1 MRRGFVG
8 ALATIVI
15 LAATVTATESAT
27 AAPSSGKGTTTTRP
41 TAIAPSSAPSA
52 DRGVT
57 ATSIKVGGLGD
68 ATLFRGA
75 DVGAK
80 ARFQRANDTGGIN
93 GRTIDYTGFT
103 DDGGVPATASQA
115 ATKIV
120 QDNGIFAVV
129 PAITGDFTESK
140 VLARRQM
147 PYFGWGLSSS
157 FCGNDYGFGFT
168 GCLVPKGVASN
179 AWGLLVA
186 KVFGTTSNT
195 RAAAIVTENTPV
207 GQYELTSIAAGVRS
221 AKLKVAYE
229 QSSLGVPA
237 TADMNTLA
245 KTILVSNRGK
255 SPDAV
260 FVVGTPSNVFGL
272 QQALAGNGF
281 LGVFTNRIEYAPNL
295 VAPSIGSM
303 VLTQTAPTESASQ
316 NPAMAQLITD
326 VQKVAP
332 GQPIDQ
338 AVIAGYWSADL
349 FVAAVQK
356 AGKNLTTQSLVRAAN
371 RNFTY
376 AVANTVGPTKF
387 PAAHLLPSPCGALV
401 ASDGTAYKVKVPYT
415 CGRIVPAK

>member
-1 MRRGFVG
+1 MRRVLAG
-8 ALATIVI
+8 ALATILV
-15 LAATVTATESAT
+15 TVVTATAT
-27 AAPSSGKGTTTTRP
+27 ATATAQSTSKGTTTTRP
-41 TAIAPSSAPSA
+41 ATTAPVPAPSA
-52 DRGVT
+52 NRGVT

-68 ATLFRGA
+68 ATLFGGA
-75 DVGAK
+75 DIGAK
-80 ARFQRANDTGGIN
+80 ARFQRANDAGGVN

-103 DDGGVPATASQA
+103 DDAGIPVIASQA
-115 ATKIV
+115 AAKII

-140 VLARRQM
+140 VLVQQKV

-168 GCLVPKGVASN
+168 GCLVPKGVTSN

-186 KVFGTTSNT
+186 KVFGAKPNA

-207 GQYELTSIAAGVRS
+207 GQYELTSLTAGARS
-221 AKLKVAYE
+221 AKLKIAYSK
-229 QSSLGVPA
+229 SSLAVPA
-237 TADMNTLA
+237 TTDLNALA
-245 KTILVSNRGK
+245 KTILVSNGGK

-281 LGVFTNRIEYAPNL
+281 LGVFTNRIEYSPNL
-295 VAPSIGSM
+295 VAPAIGAM
-303 VLTQTAPTESASQ
+303 VLTQTAPTESAPQ
-316 NPAMAQLITD
+316 NPAMAQLIAD

-338 AVIAGYWSADL
+338 SVIAGYWSADL
-349 FVAAVQK
+349 FVAAVQQ
-356 AGKNLTTQSLVRAAN
+356 AGKNLTTQTLLRAAN

-387 PAAHLLPSPCGALV
+387 PAAHSVPSPCGALV
-401 ASDGTAYKVKVPYT
+401 ASNGTAYAVKVPYT